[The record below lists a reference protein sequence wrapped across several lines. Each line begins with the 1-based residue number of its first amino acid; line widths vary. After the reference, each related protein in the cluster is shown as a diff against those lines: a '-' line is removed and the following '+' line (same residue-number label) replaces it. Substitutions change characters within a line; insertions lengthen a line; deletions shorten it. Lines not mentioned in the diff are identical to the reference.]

1 MNIPQHLSEHEIKP
15 SYQRI
20 KIYEYL
26 HKEMNHPT
34 VDVIY
39 KNLVGE
45 IPTLSKSTVYN
56 TLKLFVDKGIT
67 STVTIEDNEVRYD
80 AIVATH
86 GHFKC
91 TNCGAIF
98 DINVDL
104 KKLKLDE
111 FKQFEIQETNIH
123 LKGKCNTCLTK

>member
-26 HKEMNHPT
+26 YKEMNHPT

-56 TLKLFVDKGIT
+56 TLKLFIDKGIT

-80 AIVATH
+80 AIIETH

-91 TNCGAIF
+91 TNCGNIF
-98 DINVDL
+98 DINYDFNKLIIDDL
-104 KKLKLDE
+104 
-111 FKQFEIQETNIH
+111 QHFEIQETQIH
-123 LKGKCNTCLTK
+123 LKGKCNKCLTK